1 MAAGCAGDNRRSRRR
16 STTGRSS
23 WAALAL
29 AALLSAGPAAG
40 CMRAARPAPPRTQ
53 QGGVAGDAP
62 APPPPRDSGVYHGA
76 TFPSPRAGSAFDDP
90 STGIATV
97 ASAVAGAGQAEAV
110 AVANTA
116 LVVLHA
122 DRYGAAV
129 RPDGALGDLPP
140 GWDQVDGT
148 AEDVYRRVAGQIQT
162 SFPHIVEVRFAT
174 DPATAA
180 QLVSLAARVRAQE
193 PAAGM
198 LASLADLAGRM
209 PVRYVARRTPGQA
222 ATPGPPGP
230 MPAAGVPP
238 GGP

>member
-1 MAAGCAGDNRRSRRR
+1 MTTRRNC
-16 STTGRSS
+16 

-29 AALLSAGPAAG
+29 AALLAAGPAAG

-53 QGGVAGDAP
+53 QGGVAGERP
-62 APPPPRDSGVYHGA
+62 VPPPVRDSGVYHGA

-90 STGIATV
+90 SSGIATV

-122 DRYGAAV
+122 DRYGAAR
-129 RPDGALGDLPP
+129 RPDGALGDRPP
-140 GWDQVDGT
+140 GWDRVDGT
-148 AEDVYRRVAGQIQT
+148 PDDVYRRVAGQIQT

-174 DPATAA
+174 DAATAA
-180 QLVSLAARVRAQE
+180 QLVSIAARVRAQE

-198 LASLADLAGRM
+198 LGDLAGIAGRM
-209 PVRYVARRTPGQA
+209 PMRYAARPTPGQA
-222 ATPGPPGP
+222 ATPGPPGS
-230 MPAAGVPP
+230 MPPAGVPP